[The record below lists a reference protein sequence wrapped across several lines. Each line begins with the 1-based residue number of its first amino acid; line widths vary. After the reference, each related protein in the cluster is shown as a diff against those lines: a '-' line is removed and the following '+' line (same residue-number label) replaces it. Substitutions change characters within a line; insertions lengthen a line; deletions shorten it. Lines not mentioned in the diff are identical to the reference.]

1 MIPGY
6 SRAKETWIAIT
17 AVLIFVC
24 GVFSGVA
31 RGDEL
36 AVSSVPERIDITLK
50 YAGQKVTLFGEAEEG
65 ALIITRLVSVG
76 HETTKLNKKGKRGI
90 FWMNVK
96 TLVLS
101 HVPGLYIV
109 HTSGPLE
116 GLPAELLVKTETD
129 KNYSAIR
136 AGAQFMPGDPEKDL
150 LMDGYIRL
158 KESQGL
164 YKIREGTVKTIR
176 GRLFRSEFFMPSNA
190 PVGLYQFDVFAIK
203 GNAVI
208 ASGSSTIMLG
218 KVGIENWVTSF
229 ARDHGLFYGI
239 LAVIAALVA
248 GIGVGLVFR
257 EGPPH

>member
-1 MIPGY
+1 MPKKLCYGMVI
-6 SRAKETWIAIT
+6 
-17 AVLIFVC
+17 LIFMCVPLNRL
-24 GVFSGVA
+24 A
-31 RGDEL
+31 YANEL
-36 AVSSVPERIDITLK
+36 AVSSVPERINITLK
-50 YAGQKVTLFGEAEEG
+50 YAGEKVTLFGETEEN

-109 HTSGPLE
+109 HTSGPLA
-116 GLPAELLVKTETD
+116 GLPAELLMKTETD
-129 KNYSAIR
+129 RNYAAIR
-136 AGAQFMPGDPEKDL
+136 AGAQFAPEDPEKDL
-150 LMDGYIRL
+150 LMDGYIGL
-158 KESQGL
+158 KKKQGL
-164 YKIREGTVKTIR
+164 YTIQEGNVKTIK

-208 ASGSSTIMLG
+208 ASGSTTIMLG
-218 KVGIENWVTSF
+218 KVGIENWATSF
-229 ARDHGLFYGI
+229 ARDHGLLYGI
-239 LAVIAALVA
+239 LAVMAALVA

>member
-1 MIPGY
+1 MV
-6 SRAKETWIAIT
+6 
-17 AVLIFVC
+17 VLIFVC
-24 GVFSGVA
+24 WSYYTVA
-31 RGDEL
+31 YADDL
-36 AVSSVPERIDITLK
+36 AVSSVPERINITLK
-50 YAGQKVTLFGEAEEG
+50 YAGEKVTLFGEAEEN

-116 GLPAELLVKTETD
+116 GLPAALLVKTETD
-129 KNYSAIR
+129 KNYTAIR
-136 AGAQFMPGDPEKDL
+136 AGAQFTPGDPEKDM

-158 KESQGL
+158 KEQQGL
-164 YKIREGTVKTIR
+164 YTIQEGTVKTIK

-203 GNAVI
+203 EKRVI
-208 ASGSSTIMLG
+208 ASGSTTIMLG
-218 KVGIENWVTSF
+218 KVGVENWVTSF
-229 ARDHGLFYGI
+229 ARNHGLFYGI
-239 LAVIAALVA
+239 LAVIAALAA